1 MDSST
6 PSPTDRLLRKIERLE
21 ATIEALEHRAEKL
34 EVERHELMA
43 ENRKLRREA
52 TLVRLYEDLG
62 SRSTDPSDDVGVPQ
76 SARELYRALP
86 VAFTFPQ
93 FFTLADQ
100 HGMDTQEARGCLRFL
115 LKRRQLVQTGSRLT
129 KQDDPPERS
138 QSDGA
143 SSLFP
148 KRPPRMS
155 PATDVP

>member
-1 MDSST
+1 MPLT
-6 PSPTDRLLRKIERLE
+6 TDQLLRKIERLE
-21 ATIEALEHRAEKL
+21 ATVEALEQQSEKL
-34 EVERHELMA
+34 EIERHELMA

-62 SRSTDPSDDVGVPQ
+62 SRSSDPSNDVGVPQ

-100 HGMDTQEARGCLRFL
+100 HGMDTPEARGCLRYL
-115 LKRRQLVQTGSRLT
+115 LKQRQLVQTGSRLT
-129 KQDDPPERS
+129 KQDEPPERS

-148 KRPPRMS
+148 ERPPRMS
-155 PATDVP
+155 PATDAP